1 MSKGKS
7 IIPDFMSNNPHDTFK
22 FLFPLKLILDEDK
35 FGNSHYKVVI
45 KNMTQN
51 EVFTHQVSPELL
63 FTHFPLYKSFKNGEK
78 TEYYPSKEILEKVF
92 TINSSLIN
100 NSVEK
105 KLNELLDEKTI
116 GTLLGWSYKYLDIA
130 KYINCYL
137 IEQDN
142 IKIIIPHFAIGIYYY
157 FRFSEMREA
166 VLDCNIES
174 LYVMCDDNRSN
185 AKVVL
190 PTPRTDEDAAFIHR
204 YACQSKAHN
213 EFENISKYI
222 HHYLKYM
229 REHDLDEEID
239 GIHLKIN
246 FPVKEKFKID
256 TRVSLVTNK
265 ETNKDYYFIHE
276 ITNDNS
282 DIGFDK
288 FTKIIE
294 QNKIITDF
302 EDLENLS
309 KVDREIPEETTEILK
324 VKDANKK
331 HTSTQHRK
339 DRKKSCGSLVNIEIE
354 HKTQTKDIIKDLL
367 KIYQEQENNDK
378 VDQSLTESSSKG
390 DKTTRRVIISSE
402 FDKEETRPLNEID
415 NFVVFRQY
423 MEFLNQQFTI
433 KNFMLS
439 EVKNLPEFL
448 IEKDE
453 EKKINPKCKI
463 NKRTRQY
470 LTSTFKYENFYVG
483 LLELE
488 NHPSSAASS
497 WVIVSDSV
505 ITNNTF
511 DFFINLY
518 FKDNNSIPDIAKN
531 YKKTNP
537 KFTKKNHERNENLDE
552 IQLAKWYAGL
562 LGKINL

>member
-1 MSKGKS
+1 MSKVKS
-7 IIPDFMSNNPHDTFK
+7 IIPDFMSDNPDDTFK

-35 FGNSHYKVVI
+35 FGNSHYEVVV
-45 KNMTQN
+45 KNMSKS
-51 EVFTHQVSPELL
+51 EVFTYQVSPELL

-78 TEYYPSKEILEKVF
+78 TESNPSKEIFEKIF
-92 TINSSLIN
+92 TIDSSLIN
-100 NSVEK
+100 NSIEK
-105 KLNELLDEKTI
+105 KLNELLDKKTI
-116 GTLLGWSYKYLDIA
+116 GTLLGWNYKYLDTA

-137 IEQDN
+137 IEQDD
-142 IKIIIPHFAIGIYYY
+142 IKIIIPHYAIGIYYY

-174 LYVMCDDNRSN
+174 LYVMCDDNRAD
-185 AKVVL
+185 AKIVL

-204 YACQSKAHN
+204 YACQPTAQN

-239 GIHLKIN
+239 GVHLKIN

-265 ETNKDYYFIHE
+265 ETKEEYYFIHE

-288 FTKIIE
+288 FTKIVE
-294 QNKIITDF
+294 QNKIITDLG
-302 EDLENLS
+302 DLENLS

-339 DRKKSCGSLVNIEIE
+339 DRKKSCGSLLNIEIE
-354 HKTQTKDIIKDLL
+354 HETQTKDIIKDLL

-390 DKTTRRVIISSE
+390 DKATRRVIISSE
-402 FDKEETRPLNEID
+402 FDKEENRPLNEID
-415 NFVVFRQY
+415 NFIVFRQY
-423 MEFLNQQFTI
+423 MEFLKQQSPVENFT
-433 KNFMLS
+433 LS

-448 IEKDE
+448 IEKDG
-453 EKKINPKCKI
+453 EKKINPKCKM

-488 NHPSSAASS
+488 NYPSSAASS
-497 WVIVSDSV
+497 WVIISDSV

-518 FKDNNSIPDIAKN
+518 FKDNNSIPDIVMN
-531 YKKTNP
+531 YKKANP
-537 KFTKKNHERNENLDE
+537 KFTKKNHERNESLDE